1 MSAAMV
7 SIPLSEI
14 ESLKES
20 IRGLTASNKDLET
33 KIATVTIRVIQY
45 GTKPEMRY
53 TDTYRGRQAHEVEVT
68 TQLITYTNLDGIMSK
83 LKSEAFDQIQE
94 RFDGVVK
101 ENSRLQGYLADK
113 KEDIA
118 KLEQHVR
125 DLENGQKKRDDEV
138 ELKKLREESF
148 ELNRSYL
155 NEKNLR
161 EGLVKQY
168 NQLADTLA
176 LLQEKKWYQF
186 WK

>member
-7 SIPLSEI
+7 SIPLTELDLIRSELI
-14 ESLKES
+14 EAKSQVSDLK
-20 IRGLTASNKDLET
+20 T
-33 KIATVTIRVIQY
+33 KIASVT
-45 GTKPEMRY
+45 
-53 TDTYRGRQAHEVEVT
+53 VEVIET
-68 TQLITYTNLDGIMSK
+68 SYQNNYIRYGIRTEPRLVKTPVKVVSYVNLEQTMDMLRG
-83 LKSEAFDQIQE
+83 EAFDQIQE